1 MKYWPMQKDKPVKP
15 LNLFFAVLFLSMP
28 AFAEELPR
36 LQTSGNQF
44 ETPEGK
50 RVDLRGVSLC
60 SLEWHKPLEQ
70 IQEAATGWKPNII
83 RLPVQP
89 KEWAKTEPQKY
100 LQNRLDPAVKLCGDL
115 GLYCI
120 IDWHAIHDW
129 DDAEKTK
136 ALEDFWKI
144 VAPRY
149 ATKKNIVYEVF
160 NEPVGPKEKSK
171 ENWIAFRE
179 KMQGWV
185 DSIRADAPY
194 TVLLIGSP
202 HWSQLTRFAAE
213 DPVKGDNLAYV
224 MHAYPNYKP
233 KSWDKA
239 FGDAANKVP
248 VFLSEWGW
256 STVEGSIDVIRGT
269 KDGYGVPMKDYLQS
283 HPQIGWTAW
292 SYDPKCGPAMLGP
305 DAEMGGFVKDWLS
318 EEAGKAD

>member
-1 MKYWPMQKDKPVKP
+1 MQENKKVKL
-15 LNLFFAVLFLSMP
+15 LNFLFAALIMMSAP
-28 AFAEELPR
+28 AFAGELPR

-70 IQEAATGWKPNII
+70 IKAAAETWKPNII

-89 KEWAKTEPQKY
+89 REWVKTPPLKY
-100 LQNRLDPAVKLCGDL
+100 LQNRLDPAVKLCGEL

-120 IDWHAIHDW
+120 IDWHGIHDW

-136 ALEDFWKI
+136 NLENFWKI

-149 ATKKNIVYEVF
+149 ATNKNIIYEVF
-160 NEPVGPKEKSK
+160 NEPVGPSEKSE
-171 ENWIAFRE
+171 ENWLKFRKE
-179 KMQGWV
+179 MQVWV
-185 DSIRADAPY
+185 DSIRTAAPH
-194 TVLLIGSP
+194 TVILVGSP
-202 HWSQLTRFAAE
+202 HWSQLTSFAAE
-213 DPVKGDNLAYV
+213 NPLEGKNLAYV

-233 KSWDKA
+233 ASWDKA
-239 FGDAANKVP
+239 FGNAAKKVP

-269 KDGYGVPMKDYLQS
+269 KEEYGVPMKQYLQEN
-283 HPQIGWTAW
+283 PQIGWTAW
-292 SYDPKCGPAMLGP
+292 SYDPLCGPAMLGP
-305 DAEMGGFVKDWLS
+305 DAEMGEFVKTWL
-318 EEAGKAD
+318 EEETKKPD